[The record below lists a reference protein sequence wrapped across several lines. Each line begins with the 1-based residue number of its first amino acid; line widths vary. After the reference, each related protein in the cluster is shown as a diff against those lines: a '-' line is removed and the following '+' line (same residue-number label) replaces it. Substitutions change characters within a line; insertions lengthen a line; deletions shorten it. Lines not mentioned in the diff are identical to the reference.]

1 MELFLLRLLLCR
13 HFHDE
18 VSQITQTLLVVVCL
32 LGGNVDGLQSGAS
45 LECTVF
51 YAIFFM
57 INFLMPTPKVTH
69 FNAVQPL
76 KIGNYIPVDTNVN
89 EDLLY

>member
-1 MELFLLRLLLCR
+1 
-13 HFHDE
+13 
-18 VSQITQTLLVVVCL
+18 
-32 LGGNVDGLQSGAS
+32 
-45 LECTVF
+45 
-51 YAIFFM
+51 M

-76 KIGNYIPVDTNVN
+76 KIGNYITVDTNVN